1 MFARPNSP
9 KLLAQRDIT
18 HDGDI
23 YFWTSCIIYV
33 TTVETVQTILTS
45 VVVKTHPP
53 NLAQNPRPTT
63 PPPTQQQ
70 PSQPTTTNTISPLP
84 YHIYYN
90 HATILFIIHL
100 FHLSAKLD

>member
-70 PSQPTTTNTISPLP
+70 HHNQLQQIQYLHYPIIS
-84 YHIYYN
+84 
-90 HATILFIIHL
+90 IITMQQFYL
-100 FHLSAKLD
+100 